1 MALQV
6 IFFDVAGTLIE
17 PAVPVGQTYAEH
29 AAQHGIH
36 TSAEAV
42 MQAFRAAWKATPP
55 RLHPEGQGA
64 ADDDRGWWHDLVADV
79 FGRVLGAPLP
89 DDTLGPLFAA
99 LYAFY
104 ARPDAWRVY
113 DDVLPALYDLARDHR
128 LLVLSNF
135 DRRLHSILGG
145 HDLAR
150 FFDRLILSSEV
161 GASKPHPRMFQA
173 ALAAAGCA
181 PEECLHVGDDLK
193 CDQAGAEL
201 AGTHFFAVHRPE
213 GGLDALVQKVR
224 SGAYSGLRS
233 PLK

>member
-1 MALQV
+1 MALRV
-6 IFFDVAGTLIE
+6 IFFDVAGTLIQ
-17 PAVPVGQTYAEH
+17 PAVPVGQTYAEF
-29 AAQHGIH
+29 ASRHGLH
-36 TSAEAV
+36 TDAESV
-42 MQAFRAAWKATPP
+42 MQAFRAAWKASPP

-64 ADDDRGWWHDLVADV
+64 PDDDRGWWKELVADV
-79 FGRVLGAPLP
+79 FARALHSPLDEP
-89 DDTLGPLFAA
+89 TLEPLFDA

-104 ARPDAWRVY
+104 AQPEAWRVY
-113 DDVLPALYDLARDHR
+113 EDVLPALADLAQDHR

-145 HDLAR
+145 HGLTS
-150 FFDRLILSSEV
+150 FFDRFILSSEV
-161 GASKPHPRMFQA
+161 GASKPHPRMFHA
-173 ALAAAGCA
+173 ALAAAGCC

-193 CDQAGAEL
+193 CDQTGAEL

-213 GGLDALVQKVR
+213 SGLDALVQKVR